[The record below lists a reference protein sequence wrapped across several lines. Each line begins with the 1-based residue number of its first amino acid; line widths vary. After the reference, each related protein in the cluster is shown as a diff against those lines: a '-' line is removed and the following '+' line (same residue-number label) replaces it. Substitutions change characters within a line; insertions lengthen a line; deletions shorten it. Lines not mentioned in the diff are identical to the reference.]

1 MKSLAQKSRTDIV
14 VSWDNFDYGETV
26 RHQTLREQAKHIS
39 ATTGKLCIGHYMPSG
54 GLKDSMFHPDVPLTV
69 DDVYDSPGN
78 RFDNISIQC
87 QRYWIAEAIRYV
99 HKGAVDSIF
108 NTLSSSHHS
117 QPVEYPQFPSVE
129 RLNPRKTPHFGLGPI
144 LENEGTLRGTISVID
159 KIFQPQLGL
168 QAPADFAGN
177 IYLVYGDQKT
187 VSLINS
193 VKRDRKDSRN
203 TYGRYGWLLPIPG
216 LFHWRMNF
224 IDMIYDLYSGPDT
237 GWAPLSTLRHN
248 RLFMCYVQGH
258 KTPFHHKEEL
268 AMRSFEARIM
278 AMFYNRIRPSCR
290 CNDRSEVDRYIA
302 KLSPSTFVDHVEAIR
317 ETVFKTEPAP
327 ESELDEELDEEEE
340 KAGAG
345 AESQTTSTVDQE
357 FIAHCRFIQQMET
370 YLSLKYA
377 IKYAD
382 IGIIERIFARS
393 CLLFHGSKK
402 RNYAH
407 LSLYMTWL
415 THTAAASPELRT
427 ALLAN
432 GLVNL
437 RGAKDGWF
445 EMDRLNE
452 FFNLQMKNLMIARR
466 SSSQSPDQLFR
477 QVALTSNYST
487 QLRSSWE
494 DAFGKYSNGR
504 HQMKDASEDVYRLA
518 YELHAKNS
526 VRQFVRG
533 RETEFMPR
541 DTVNLSVGNILYN
554 NIEKFNEAQLVVDDT
569 DDLHASLADMLD
581 VFSDNDSD

>member
-1 MKSLAQKSRTDIV
+1 
-14 VSWDNFDYGETV
+14 
-26 RHQTLREQAKHIS
+26 
-39 ATTGKLCIGHYMPSG
+39 
-54 GLKDSMFHPDVPLTV
+54 MFHPDVPLTV
-69 DDVYDSPGN
+69 DDVYDAPGN
-78 RFDNISIQC
+78 RFDKTSIQC
-87 QRYWIAEAIRYV
+87 QRYWVAEAIRYT
-99 HKGAVDSIF
+99 HTGAVDSIF
-108 NTLSSSHHS
+108 STLSSSHRS

-129 RLNPRKTPHFGLGPI
+129 RLDRRKTPHFGLGPI

-159 KIFQPQLGL
+159 KIFQSQLGL
-168 QAPADFAGN
+168 QAPVDFTGN
-177 IYLVYGDQKT
+177 IYLAYGDQKT

-203 TYGRYGWLLPIPG
+203 SYDQYRWLLPIPG

-224 IDMIYDLYSGPDT
+224 IDMIYDVYSGPDK
-237 GWAPLSTLRHN
+237 GWAPLTTLRHN
-248 RLFMCYVQGH
+248 QLYMGYVQGH

-268 AMRSFEARIM
+268 ATRSFEARIT

-302 KLSPSTFVDHVEAIR
+302 KLSPSTFMNHVEAIR
-317 ETVFKTEPAP
+317 ESVFKVEPAP
-327 ESELDEELDEEEE
+327 ESESEEVEDEDEDEEEE
-340 KAGAG
+340 EEAEAEAGAR
-345 AESQTTSTVDQE
+345 AESPTMATVDQE

-370 YLSLKYA
+370 YMSLKYA
-377 IKYAD
+377 IKHAD
-382 IGIIERIFARS
+382 IGIIERIFARC

-402 RNYAH
+402 RKYAS

-415 THTAAASPELRT
+415 THTAATSPELRT

-437 RGAKDGWF
+437 RGANDGWF

-452 FFNLQMKNLMIARR
+452 FFNLHMKNLMIDRR

-477 QVALTSNYST
+477 QVALTSSYST

-504 HQMKDASEDVYRLA
+504 HQAKDASEDVYRLA

-526 VRQFVRG
+526 VRQLARG
-533 RETEFMPR
+533 RKTEFMPK
-541 DTVNLSVGNILYN
+541 DIVNLAVGDILYKN
-554 NIEKFNEAQLVVDDT
+554 VEKFNEAQFADDDT
-569 DDLHASLADMLD
+569 DDLHASSADMLD
-581 VFSDNDSD
+581 VFSDDGSD